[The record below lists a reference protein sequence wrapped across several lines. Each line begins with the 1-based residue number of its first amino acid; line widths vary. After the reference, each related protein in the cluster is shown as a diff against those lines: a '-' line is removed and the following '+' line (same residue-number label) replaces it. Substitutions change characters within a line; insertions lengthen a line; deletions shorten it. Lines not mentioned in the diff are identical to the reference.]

1 MQYNRNIM
9 KEHIIDATNKSI
21 GRVSTEAAI
30 FLMGKD
36 TPAFSRNMAPD
47 VKVIISNTS
56 KAKISPKKMK
66 EKTYNSYS
74 GYPGGLKTIN
84 MEKMIEKKGYMEIF
98 KKSVYGMLPA
108 NKLRKVMMKNLII
121 EE

>member
-1 MQYNRNIM
+1 M
-9 KEHIIDATNKSI
+9 KEHTVDATNKSI
-21 GRVSTEAAI
+21 GRIATEAAI

-36 TPAFSRNMAPD
+36 TPAFKRNVAPN
-47 VKVIISNTS
+47 VKVIILNTS
-56 KAKISPKKMK
+56 KAKISSQKMK
-66 EKTYNSYS
+66 NKTYNSYS

-84 MEKMIEKKGYMEIF
+84 MEKMIEKKGYAEIF

-108 NKLRKVMMKNLII
+108 NKLRGIMMKNLII